1 MWAIALS
8 HRFACPQ
15 NSVNFLSFDSCANHR
30 IEMQMHTNQV
40 MNAFAAMLENLETLK
55 TEKRQLEDQ
64 GMILFDCWI
73 AESKP
78 GGTARTKKAHYQL
91 RSRQPQ
97 FAGKKSKY
105 LKVDEVGKYQSAI
118 ARGKAIRQLEK
129 QIVVLQKKLERI
141 EAIALE
147 A

>member
-1 MWAIALS
+1 
-8 HRFACPQ
+8 
-15 NSVNFLSFDSCANHR
+15 
-30 IEMQMHTNQV
+30 
-40 MNAFAAMLENLETLK
+40 MNTFVAMLENLETLK
-55 TEKRQLEDQ
+55 TEKQQLEDQ
-64 GMILFDCWI
+64 GMVLFDCWI

-91 RSRQPQ
+91 RSRQPL

-105 LKVDEVGKYQSAI
+105 LKVDEVGEYQAAI

-129 QIVVLQKKLERI
+129 QIAALQRRVERI